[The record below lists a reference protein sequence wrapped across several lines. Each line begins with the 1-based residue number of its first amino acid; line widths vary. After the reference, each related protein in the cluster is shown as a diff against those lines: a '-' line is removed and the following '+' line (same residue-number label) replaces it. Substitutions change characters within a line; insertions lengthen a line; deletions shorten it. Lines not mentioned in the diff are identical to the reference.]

1 MLPTTIRPD
10 QDLSA
15 IDPKLAWSA
24 WEATGQERW
33 DARRVRHLM
42 RRGGFGANPS
52 EIKQLVDAGPA
63 KAIDALLG
71 KSKSQS
77 LDAFEPSTACRL
89 PTSSALSE
97 TSALINPSRTAPA
110 TTNPVTARAAVSG
123 GAGFS
128 EAGCE
133 GKRVDLR

>member
-1 MLPTTIRPD
+1 MFQTTIRPD
-10 QDLSA
+10 QELSA

-24 WEATGQERW
+24 WEATNQEPW

-77 LDAFEPSTACRL
+77 LDAFEQES
-89 PTSSALSE
+89 
-97 TSALINPSRTAPA
+97 
-110 TTNPVTARAAVSG
+110 
-123 GAGFS
+123 
-128 EAGCE
+128 
-133 GKRVDLR
+133 